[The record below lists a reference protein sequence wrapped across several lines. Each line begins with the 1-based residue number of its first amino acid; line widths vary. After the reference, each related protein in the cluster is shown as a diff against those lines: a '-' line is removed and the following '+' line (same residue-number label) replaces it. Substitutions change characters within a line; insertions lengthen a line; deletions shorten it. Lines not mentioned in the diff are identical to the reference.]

1 MIVGKIDIK
10 GKVGFERVR
19 KCRFVRLLRL
29 RIRYGD
35 LLMSMVKAVVDVYVL
50 VDVLIQCSW

>member
-1 MIVGKIDIK
+1 MQV
-10 GKVGFERVR
+10 
-19 KCRFVRLLRL
+19 CNNVRLLRL

-35 LLMSMVKAVVDVYVL
+35 LLMSMVKAVVDVDVL